1 VVVPDG
7 VLVVCHM
14 AKGPVVVAFV
24 LTSPTVHSF
33 LLVVIAS
40 LRDRGCLVFFHSFH
54 IYHIVFWIKLK
65 LKMPKFLTEVH
76 RSNPIGYTRHGS
88 VRVAY
93 ELAVGS
99 AVTQACQHDKVM
111 RVK

>member
-1 VVVPDG
+1 
-7 VLVVCHM
+7 
-14 AKGPVVVAFV
+14 
-24 LTSPTVHSF
+24 
-33 LLVVIAS
+33 
-40 LRDRGCLVFFHSFH
+40 
-54 IYHIVFWIKLK
+54 
-65 LKMPKFLTEVH
+65 VH